1 MLALIVAGEAVFML
15 PFVVA
20 RVFRTTFLEVFALS
34 NFQLASA
41 HSVYGMVAMASYFF
55 GGPQAARFAARTL
68 IVLALVGPASGGIV
82 FAHIPSTHEDR
93 KDVGRETDVTISD
106 YIGGS

>member
-34 NFQLASA
+34 NFQLGSA
-41 HSVYGMVAMASYFF
+41 FSVYGMVAMASYFF
-55 GGPQAARFAARTL
+55 GGPLADRFAARTL
-68 IVLALVGPASGGIV
+68 IVLALVATRSEEHTSELQSLMRISSAV
-82 FAHIPSTHEDR
+82 FCLKQKKQQT
-93 KDVGRETDVTISD
+93 
-106 YIGGS
+106 